1 MAVDVELTNPLDE
14 VALFEVIIDG
24 TGLYG
29 ENMLELGPKQSFTYH
44 LMFSPLRPFTGQG
57 SLTFMHDRL
66 GEIWY
71 ALDLAATDV
80 EMVRLPILKAELGKT
95 ARHELVLNN
104 PSNQDTSITHRVQ
117 NPSNYDVLPEKL
129 IIPAYEKRTV

>member
-1 MAVDVELTNPLDE
+1 
-14 VALFEVIIDG
+14 
-24 TGLYG
+24 
-29 ENMLELGPKQSFTYH
+29 
-44 LMFSPLRPFTGQG
+44 
-57 SLTFMHDRL
+57 MHDRL

-71 ALDLAATDV
+71 ALDLTATDV

-104 PSNQDTSITHRVQ
+104 PSNQDTSITHRIQ

-129 IIPAYEKRTV
+129 VIPAYEKRTV